1 MQRKTMKNDQEDEI
15 MKKTQNC
22 NACQFI
28 LEEETVSFGGML
40 LKYQFLACNNYD
52 LRFHVRVDSGK
63 EHVEATLGNRLDP
76 ALKLYRAIVR
86 GRVTPCGLHDVV
98 SDRCV

>member
-1 MQRKTMKNDQEDEI
+1 MRKTR
-15 MKKTQNC
+15 TC
-22 NACQFI
+22 SGCQLT

-40 LKYQFLACNNYD
+40 LKYQFLVCNEAE
-52 LRFHVRVDSGK
+52 LRFVVRVILGE
-63 EHVEATLGNRLDP
+63 EHMEAALGNRIDP

-98 SDRCV
+98 SDCYI

>member
-1 MQRKTMKNDQEDEI
+1 

-40 LKYQFLACNNYD
+40 LKYQFLVCNHDD
-52 LRFHVRVDSGK
+52 LRFRVSVDSGK
-63 EHVEATLGNRLDP
+63 EHVEATLGNRIDP
-76 ALKLYRAIVR
+76 ALKLYHAIVR
-86 GRVTPCGLHDVV
+86 GRVTPCGLNDVV
-98 SDRCV
+98 SDQFV